1 MSAKHALRDPQPTVF
16 VRGLSRTYRS
26 HGRRGTVVE
35 ALKNVSLV
43 AYEGQSVGL
52 LGHNGSGKSTLLR
65 LIAGA
70 DAPTSGDILVSSQP
84 SLLGVSAALQPR
96 LSGAQNVRLGCLAM
110 GMSREQTDE
119 VYGSILDFA
128 DLGDAI
134 HRPMNTYSSGMG
146 ARLRFAISTSIKPD
160 ILLIDEAL
168 STGDATFAKKAKD
181 RMGELLSRSGTVFLV
196 AHGGGV
202 IRENCNHAIWMHE
215 GEIIADGELES
226 VAQPYDVWGERKAS
240 RKTAEADKIIAQM
253 KSYYK
258 RPNLVLS
265 SEVPA
270 P

>member
-1 MSAKHALRDPQPTVF
+1 MSAKHALRSPRPTVF
-16 VRGLSRTYRS
+16 VRELTRTYRS
-26 HGRRGTVVE
+26 HGRRGTTVD
-35 ALKNVSLV
+35 ALKSVSLV

-65 LIAGA
+65 LIAGG

-96 LSGAQNVRLGCLAM
+96 LTGSQNVRLGCLAM

-119 VYGSILDFA
+119 VYGSILEFA

-134 HRPMNTYSSGMG
+134 HRPMNTYSSGMS
-146 ARLRFAISTSIKPD
+146 ARLRFAISTSIEPD

-181 RMGELLSRSGTVFLV
+181 RMGELLGRSGTVFLV

-215 GEIIADGELES
+215 GEIIADGELEE
-226 VAQPYDVWGERKAS
+226 VAQPYDVWGERKANRMS
-240 RKTAEADKIIAQM
+240 EEADRIIAQM
-253 KSYYK
+253 KRRYT
-258 RPNLVLS
+258 PPALLLS
-265 SEVPA
+265 TEA
-270 P
+270 QER

>member
-1 MSAKHALRDPQPTVF
+1 MCARHSLNAPKPTVF
-16 VRGLSRTYRS
+16 VRNLSRTYRS
-26 HGRRGTVVE
+26 HGRRGSVVE

-65 LIAGA
+65 LIAGG
-70 DAPTSGDILVSSQP
+70 DAPTSGEVLVASQP

-119 VYGSILDFA
+119 VYGNILEFA

-146 ARLRFAISTSIKPD
+146 ARLRFAIATSIEPD

-168 STGDATFAKKAKD
+168 STGDATFAMKAKD
-181 RMGELLSRSGTVFLV
+181 RMGELLGRSGTVFLV

-202 IRENCNHAIWMHE
+202 IRQNCNHAIWMHE
-215 GEIIADGELES
+215 GEIIADGELEN
-226 VAQPYDVWGERKAS
+226 VAQPYDVWGERKAH
-240 RKTAEADKIIAQM
+240 RKTEEADKIIAQM
-253 KSYYK
+253 KSYYSPPK
-258 RPNLVLS
+258 LLLS
-265 SEVPA
+265 SEVTA